1 MLLEHQKSLF
11 MTVARGYNASS
22 AESGSNTDLMSQWR
36 VKWVM
41 MPVCLM
47 MLCSTLTMHQSWE
60 TGHSCCGN
68 LTAFSPFSLFISLTC
83 LMSWSSASGLNPGG
97 RCVNA
102 RVCYEEIDLF
112 SYCLFEPNYLHSN
125 WP

>member
-1 MLLEHQKSLF
+1 MGHD
-11 MTVARGYNASS
+11 ASVLNDVVFNPHHAS
-22 AESGSNTDLMSQWR
+22 EL
-36 VKWVM
+36 VK
-41 MPVCLM
+41 
-47 MLCSTLTMHQSWE
+47 